1 MNTKMLEAAICEV
14 ARSEA
19 KKINQK
25 HGRTCE
31 DDLRNFASSEKM
43 TNMPYFSLTIWK
55 VIPPLSETMGIEFA
69 IW

>member
-19 KKINQK
+19 KKLNQK
-25 HGRTCE
+25 HRETCE

-43 TNMPYFSLTIWK
+43 TNMPYFSLTI
-55 VIPPLSETMGIEFA
+55 
-69 IW
+69 